1 VTRVHEGL
9 LIGVD
14 LGTSSMKGVVVTT
27 AGELVAEARVEYPM
41 VHPRPGWNENDATDW
56 VRALHTVVGRLTDR
70 VANDGPDVI
79 AMGIVAQRDPLVML
93 DGDGL
98 PTGHVISWTDGR
110 TGPQLRELT
119 EAICQRR
126 LTEITGGRPV
136 VGGGLLNLLWAR
148 EHAAEAW
155 SATVRVASP
164 KDYLLTGLGA
174 QPGTDPTTPTRSI
187 AFDVAENDW
196 STEILDAVGIAPDLF
211 DPVSRVPTD
220 AVGTVA
226 EGQCA
231 RMGLPANVVLSAGC
245 ADDHAAALGSGA
257 VRPGQRS
264 LGTGT
269 CSSWRVVVPSYQP
282 DLLGRVDCSP
292 YVVPTTFMREVTV
305 DSVGSSL
312 RWFRDTI
319 CPDLRGETAYA
330 DILTMAARS
339 PRGAEGVKFL
349 PFVDGA
355 QRAPFFQPGAS
366 AGFTGISSRHTRE
379 HLARAVVE
387 SIALLYI
394 PTLALIGGA
403 NGAPLTI
410 VDGEAASQFWNQ
422 LKADVMGCPVRTT
435 EVPDAAAMGAAVLAS
450 VAAGVYDDLESAVAA
465 MIRWTPALE
474 PDPQANAHYRELW
487 QDYAATFEAMRPLYE
502 AAAP

>member
-1 VTRVHEGL
+1 
-9 LIGVD
+9 
-14 LGTSSMKGVVVTT
+14 
-27 AGELVAEARVEYPM
+27 
-41 VHPRPGWNENDATDW
+41 
-56 VRALHTVVGRLTDR
+56 
-70 VANDGPDVI
+70 
-79 AMGIVAQRDPLVML
+79 
-93 DGDGL
+93 
-98 PTGHVISWTDGR
+98 
-110 TGPQLRELT
+110 
-119 EAICQRR
+119 
-126 LTEITGGRPV
+126 
-136 VGGGLLNLLWAR
+136 
-148 EHAAEAW
+148 
-155 SATVRVASP
+155 
-164 KDYLLTGLGA
+164 
-174 QPGTDPTTPTRSI
+174 
-187 AFDVAENDW
+187 
-196 STEILDAVGIAPDLF
+196 
-211 DPVSRVPTD
+211 
-220 AVGTVA
+220 
-226 EGQCA
+226 
-231 RMGLPANVVLSAGC
+231 
-245 ADDHAAALGSGA
+245 
-257 VRPGQRS
+257 
-264 LGTGT
+264 
-269 CSSWRVVVPSYQP
+269 
-282 DLLGRVDCSP
+282 
-292 YVVPTTFMREVTV
+292 MREATV